1 VKKRILF
8 VDDDAPILNGLRVR
22 LHRLR
27 DKWDM
32 QFVTSGAEAVET
44 LGSSHYDVVVTDM
57 RMPGMDGAE
66 LLSIVRDRWP
76 DTVRIVLSGYAEL
89 QQVVRLVPYAHQY
102 FSKPCEAGQLE
113 NLIDRCLRLH
123 ELLRQ
128 PTLRAVVGRVCKLPA
143 MPQVYARLQSLL
155 ASDATSVHDVA
166 ELIASDAAITAKVLQ
181 LVNSAFFRLA
191 RRITN
196 IEQAVNHLGFGAIR
210 NLVISAEIF
219 SRWPSRDTRCVLNI
233 DKLQSHVH
241 QVAAVAHSL
250 AAGTPRADDA
260 LLAGLLHD
268 IGYWVLANECSDNLV
283 EAVSVAVTNKIP
295 LHEAETQVIGASH
308 AQIGAYLL
316 GIWGLPYPVIE
327 AVAHHHTPES
337 IPQSELD
344 ALGAVTLAHALVPG
358 DDTEAFNA
366 PLVPDPKV
374 DATFLSSLNA
384 PFDWTEAEHRVEEI
398 NFQARDQL

>member
-1 VKKRILF
+1 MKKSILF
-8 VDDDAPILNGLRVR
+8 VDDDVPVLNGLRVR

-27 DKWDM
+27 DEWDM
-32 QFVTSGAEAVET
+32 QFVAGGAEAVDF
-44 LGSSHYDVVVTDM
+44 LGRSHCDVVVTDM

-102 FSKPCEAGQLE
+102 YSKPCEAGQLE

-128 PTLRAVVGRVCKLPA
+128 PTLRAVVGRVCKLPTV
-143 MPQVYARLQSLL
+143 PQVYARLQTLL
-155 ASDATSVHDVA
+155 ASDTTSVHVVA

-196 IEQAVNHLGFGAIR
+196 VEQAVNHLGFGAIR

-219 SRWPSRDTRCVLNI
+219 SRWPSHDTRCELNI
-233 DKLQSHVH
+233 DKLQSHVQ
-241 QVAAVAHSL
+241 QVAAVAQSL

-268 IGYWVLANECSDNLV
+268 IGYWVLANECSDSLL
-283 EAVSVAVTNKIP
+283 EAVSLAVADRIP
-295 LHEAETQVIGASH
+295 LHEAETRVIGASH

-316 GIWGLPYPVIE
+316 GIWGLPYAVIE

-337 IPQSELD
+337 IRQSELD
-344 ALGAVTLAHALVPG
+344 PLGAVTLAHALLPA
-358 DDTEAFNA
+358 DDTEVFNA

-374 DATFLSSLNA
+374 DATFLSSLNV

-398 NFQARDQL
+398 NFRASHHP

>member
-1 VKKRILF
+1 MKKRILF

-241 QVAAVAHSL
+241 QVAAVARSL

>member
-241 QVAAVAHSL
+241 QVAAVARSL

>member
-1 VKKRILF
+1 MKKRILF
-8 VDDDAPILNGLRVR
+8 VDDDQPVLNGLRVR

-32 QFVTSGAEAVET
+32 EFVASGAEAVGFLER
-44 LGSSHYDVVVTDM
+44 GHYDVVVTDM

-76 DTVRIVLSGYAEL
+76 DTLRIVLSGYAEL

-102 FSKPCEAGQLE
+102 YSKPCEAGQLE

-143 MPQVYARLQSLL
+143 MPQIYARLQSLL
-155 ASDATSVHDVA
+155 ASDATSVRDVA

-196 IEQAVNHLGFGAIR
+196 IEHAVNHLGFGAIR

-219 SRWPSRDTRCVLNI
+219 SRWTSRDTRCVLNI
-233 DKLQSHVH
+233 DKLQAHVQ
-241 QVAAVAHSL
+241 QVAAVAQSL
-250 AAGTPRADDA
+250 AAGMPRADDA
-260 LLAGLLHD
+260 VLAGLLHD
-268 IGYWVLANECSDNLV
+268 IGYWVLANECPDNLA
-283 EAVSVAVTNKIP
+283 EAVAMAVANKIP
-295 LHEAETQVIGASH
+295 LYEAETRVIGASH

-327 AVAHHHTPES
+327 AVAHHHHPES

-344 ALGAVTLAHALVPG
+344 PLGAVALAHALLPE
-358 DDTEAFNA
+358 DDTGAFNA
-366 PLVPDPKV
+366 PLVPDPKI
-374 DATFLSSLNA
+374 DATFLTSLNV
-384 PFDWTEAEHRVEEI
+384 PFDWTEAEYRVGEI
-398 NFQARDQL
+398 NFQARLQP